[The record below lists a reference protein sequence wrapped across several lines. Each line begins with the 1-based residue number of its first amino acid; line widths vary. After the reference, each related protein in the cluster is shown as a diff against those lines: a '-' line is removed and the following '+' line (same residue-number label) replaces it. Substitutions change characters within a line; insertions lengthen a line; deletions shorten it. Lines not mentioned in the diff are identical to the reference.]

1 MIGATNVDKHGII
14 ARMRGTLL
22 VSISSI
28 FDATRKDTTQ
38 MVEHLDSLGVPASLL
53 VAPHIDGNWHLAKD
67 KTTRDWLLA
76 QRDEGRAIILNG
88 FDQPAQGRRAEF
100 ATLEAHEAR
109 LRLKGATRQM
119 NKLGF
124 ETSLFAPPRWRLSSG
139 TLEVLP
145 EFGFTLV
152 SSTRGI
158 HNLQSGEF
166 HQTRN
171 LSFGEGYGA
180 AKWWRRNIIRAVERG
195 AKQGKTV
202 RLSVSARNLED
213 RKTAADFRTAVDR
226 ALDAGLQPGDY
237 RVFA

>member
-1 MIGATNVDKHGII
+1 M
-14 ARMRGTLL
+14 

-28 FDATRKDTTQ
+28 FDATRSDAAAL
-38 MVEHLDSLGVPASLL
+38 VEYLDNLNVPTSLL

-67 KTTRDWLLA
+67 ASTSAWLTEQQDA
-76 QRDEGRAIILNG
+76 GRALILNG

-100 ATLEAHEAR
+100 ATLQAHEAR

-119 NKLGF
+119 AKLGF
-124 ETSLFAPPRWRLSSG
+124 ETELFAPPRWRLSAG

-145 EFGFTLV
+145 ELGFALA

-158 HNLQSGEF
+158 YQLKTGAF

-180 AKWWRRNIIRAVERG
+180 AKWWRRNIIKAVERNAARG
-195 AKQGKTV
+195 RTV
-202 RLSVSARNLED
+202 RLSVSARNLND
-213 RKTAADFRTAVDR
+213 KKTVTDFKKAVDR
-226 ALDAGLQPGDY
+226 ALEIGVRASDY
-237 RVFA
+237 REFA